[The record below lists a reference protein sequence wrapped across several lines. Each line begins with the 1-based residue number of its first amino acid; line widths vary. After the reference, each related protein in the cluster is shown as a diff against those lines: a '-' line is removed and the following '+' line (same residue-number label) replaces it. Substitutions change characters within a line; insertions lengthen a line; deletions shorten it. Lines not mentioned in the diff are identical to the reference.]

1 MINYQKLNFA
11 VNNLKAKLAVIKIT
25 APKAI
30 QELKEAGIEEIFG
43 SDTES
48 CIIYTISKANKQ
60 PLKSLIRFQPMPER
74 ITEEN
79 YRALIEENEIYRRAA
94 EKFLLPIKFDLAIIA
109 AELNLPELQNLCSD
123 DDITDENLDKLEII
137 ADYFKN
143 F

>member
-1 MINYQKLNFA
+1 
-11 VNNLKAKLAVIKIT
+11 
-25 APKAI
+25 
-30 QELKEAGIEEIFG
+30 
-43 SDTES
+43 
-48 CIIYTISKANKQ
+48 
-60 PLKSLIRFQPMPER
+60 MPER

-79 YRALIEENEIYRRAA
+79 YRALLEENEIYRRAA
-94 EKFLLPIKFDLAIIA
+94 EEFLLPIKIDLAIIA

>member
-30 QELKEAGIEEIFG
+30 QELKEAGIEEVFG
-43 SDTES
+43 SDAES